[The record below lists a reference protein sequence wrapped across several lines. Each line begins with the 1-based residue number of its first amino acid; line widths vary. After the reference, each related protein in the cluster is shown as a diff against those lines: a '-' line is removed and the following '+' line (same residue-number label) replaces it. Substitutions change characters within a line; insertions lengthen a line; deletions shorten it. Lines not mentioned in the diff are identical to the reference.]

1 MNPLQTGTLTTW
13 NDARGF
19 GFVRPDDG
27 SDDVFLHI
35 KALPP
40 QCPRPEVGQRV
51 RYQLVLSADRKP
63 RAAGAR
69 LLSAQAGQANAQAAG
84 TPRASAKPA
93 ARPNGATGQPRTNA
107 ATPQQ
112 QRQGQGSRASA
123 PGTNSASGRSAVRT
137 QRATRGTE
145 FGAASYFF
153 IPAFALLF
161 AACSVVWP
169 VPLWLAGVYLVL
181 SLITFAVYAA
191 DKRAAQTGAWRV
203 SEKNLLL
210 LGLVGGWPGA
220 IVAQQQLRHKSA
232 KAEFRAA
239 FWATV
244 WLNAAGFV
252 VLFSPWGQRWLG
264 LA

>member
-1 MNPLQTGTLTTW
+1 MTPQKTGTLNTW

-51 RYQLVLSADRKP
+51 RYQLVLSTDGKP
-63 RAAGAR
+63 RAAGAQV
-69 LLSAQAGQANAQAAG
+69 LPVQAAQPTAQAAG

-93 ARPNGATGQPRTNA
+93 AGARGAAGQPRPS
-107 ATPQQ
+107 ATQP
-112 QRQGQGSRASA
+112 QRQGARAA
-123 PGTNSASGRSAVRT
+123 PGANSAGRSASRT
-137 QRATRGTE
+137 QRPTRGTE
-145 FGAASYFF
+145 FGAASYAF

-161 AACSVVWP
+161 TVCSAMWP
-169 VPLWLAGVYLVL
+169 VPLWLAVVYLAL
-181 SLITFAVYAA
+181 SLITFAMYAA
-191 DKRAAQTGAWRV
+191 DKRAAQSGAWRV
-203 SEKNLLL
+203 SEKNLLM
-210 LGLVGGWPGA
+210 LGLLGGWPGA
-220 IVAQQQLRHKSA
+220 IVAQQTLRHKSA

-244 WLNAAGFV
+244 WLNVAVFV
-252 VLFSPWGQRWLG
+252 LLFSPWGQGWLG